1 MPSSQADNAALPSTT
16 PKLNGR
22 LMLVAAMLAGIA
34 GALAIGQ
41 LGNVFKMSP
50 DFDNIPLTPSPEYMA
65 RYNAA
70 MSEYQSRNYAVHF
83 TIVGSLL
90 GLAIGT
96 VGAVRNRGQALIAST
111 IGGAI
116 AGVVGGLLL
125 GTAASYCVQVNRGE
139 AINAWGVPI
148 EPIVQTTAMQGF
160 VWTMLGVGVGC
171 GWTATVWGIKC
182 IPKGIEGGLIGGL
195 LAGVVHCIVASIFFT
210 SSSGFTFVPESLI
223 ERIVWATLCCTG
235 VCLGLIY
242 STAQPRSKT
251 DPTPR
256 SNSIITR

>member
-16 PKLNGR
+16 PKVNGW
-22 LMLVAAMLAGIA
+22 LTIVAAMLAGLA
-34 GALAIGQ
+34 AALVIGQ

-83 TIVGSLL
+83 TIIGAVL
-90 GLAIGT
+90 GLGIGAVGT
-96 VGAVRNRGQALIAST
+96 VKNRVQALIASS
-111 IGGAI
+111 IGGAM

-125 GTAASYCVQVNRGE
+125 GTAASYSVQVNRGE

-148 EPIVQTTAMQGF
+148 EPIVQTTAMQCF
-160 VWTMLGVGVGC
+160 VWTMLGIGIGC
-171 GWTATVWGIKC
+171 GWTATVWGRKY

-210 SSSGFTFVPESLI
+210 NSSGFTFVPESLI
-223 ERIVWATLCCTG
+223 ERIVWATLCSTCIG
-235 VCLGLIY
+235 LGLIY
-242 STAQPRSKT
+242 STATPRSKIDST
-251 DPTPR
+251 ASR
-256 SNSIITR
+256 

>member
-1 MPSSQADNAALPSTT
+1 MPSSQADNAALPSNA
-16 PKLNGR
+16 PKRNGW
-22 LMLVAAMLAGIA
+22 LTLVAAILAGVA

-41 LGNVFKMSP
+41 IGNVFKMSP

-83 TIVGSLL
+83 TIIGSLL
-90 GLAIGT
+90 GLAIGA
-96 VGAVRNRGQALIAST
+96 VGAVKNRGQTLIAST
-111 IGGAI
+111 IGGAM

-125 GTAASYCVQVNRGE
+125 GTAAAYSVQVNRGE
-139 AINAWGVPI
+139 AINAWGVTI
-148 EPIVQTTAMQGF
+148 EPIVQTTAMQCF
-160 VWTMLGVGVGC
+160 VWTMLGIGIGC
-171 GWTATVWGIKC
+171 GWTATVWGLRC

-195 LAGVVHCIVASIFFT
+195 LAGMVHCIVASIFF
-210 SSSGFTFVPESLI
+210 SNSSGFTFVPENLI
-223 ERIVWATLCCTG
+223 ERIVWATLCCTCVG
-235 VCLGLIY
+235 LGLIY
-242 STAQPRSKT
+242 STATPRSKT